1 VREGIQR
8 FQARESPAAVTRATA
23 TVLRDLDL
31 SELPRADLVDQ
42 GWERAL
48 QLLEIL
54 ERVELPPLAQI
65 PDLAAVEATGLTHWT
80 IPNTEITIARTE
92 DGPHAGE
99 FQFSART
106 VEQLPAFYERA
117 KSLPYKPG
125 ALVGAYED
133 WLYAPGPWLPLAW
146 TTHLPSFAYAVVL
159 KATIWQWLGTLAT
172 LVLTAAVV
180 VLAYRFG
187 RSVDQVAADSG
198 PRRHFGRLMAMIVA
212 VASIALVSRF
222 VDDGINLGGSR
233 LFVLNFALRILQLIA
248 AGWGIILLLNSL
260 AEAIIRSRAS
270 LPGSIDAHLIRIV
283 VRLLGIVLLIYLALY
298 LADSYG
304 IPAAPLIASLGVGG
318 LAIALAVRPTL
329 ENIIGGFTLFADRP
343 VRVGD
348 FCSFGDHMGTI
359 EEIGLRSTRVR
370 ALDRTLISIPNARF
384 ADLEIINWAKC
395 DQMLINATIG
405 LRFETTPDQMRYVL
419 AKIRE
424 MLHAHPKID
433 PATIRVRYIGPGASS
448 RDVSVRI
455 YALTREWNEFFA
467 IREDVFLRI
476 DDIVEEAGT
485 GYAFPSQT
493 LYMTRDEGLD
503 RERSEAAVQEVQVW
517 RHSGKLPFPGLAA
530 ARMAE
535 LEGTLDY
542 PPRGSVDTSSALPAG
557 PEPEPLS
564 TEPLSAETPREPPAA
579 EAQEEGE
586 RHR

>member
-1 VREGIQR
+1 
-8 FQARESPAAVTRATA
+8 
-23 TVLRDLDL
+23 
-31 SELPRADLVDQ
+31 
-42 GWERAL
+42 
-48 QLLEIL
+48 
-54 ERVELPPLAQI
+54 
-65 PDLAAVEATGLTHWT
+65 
-80 IPNTEITIARTE
+80 
-92 DGPHAGE
+92 
-99 FQFSART
+99 
-106 VEQLPAFYERA
+106 
-117 KSLPYKPG
+117 
-125 ALVGAYED
+125 
-133 WLYAPGPWLPLAW
+133 
-146 TTHLPSFAYAVVL
+146 
-159 KATIWQWLGTLAT
+159 
-172 LVLTAAVV
+172 
-180 VLAYRFG
+180 
-187 RSVDQVAADSG
+187 
-198 PRRHFGRLMAMIVA
+198 MAMIVA

-222 VDDGINLGGSR
+222 LDDGINLGGSR

-248 AGWGIILLLNSL
+248 AGWGIILLLNSI

-270 LPGSIDAHLIRIV
+270 QPGSIDAHLIRIV

-329 ENIIGGFTLFADRP
+329 ENIVGGFTLFADRP

-370 ALDRTLISIPNARF
+370 AQDRTLISIPNARL
-384 ADLEIINWAKC
+384 ADLEIINWAQC

-503 RERSEAAVQEVQVW
+503 RERSEAAVQEVQAW
-517 RHSGKLPFPGLAA
+517 RHSGKLPFPRLAA
-530 ARMAE
+530 ARSSRAPSTIRR
-535 LEGTLDY
+535 GVRSIGHRRCPPSQNRSCCQPNRCPQKRPASRQ
-542 PPRGSVDTSSALPAG
+542 PPRRKKKASDTDDLTFLKGRNHRRPVRCSGWRRRREAPVDRTRALPKVVIVAQSRAAPRRRARIGAG
-557 PEPEPLS
+557 SGVGAGGWPS
-564 TEPLSAETPREPPAA
+564 GRT
-579 EAQEEGE
+579 
-586 RHR
+586 